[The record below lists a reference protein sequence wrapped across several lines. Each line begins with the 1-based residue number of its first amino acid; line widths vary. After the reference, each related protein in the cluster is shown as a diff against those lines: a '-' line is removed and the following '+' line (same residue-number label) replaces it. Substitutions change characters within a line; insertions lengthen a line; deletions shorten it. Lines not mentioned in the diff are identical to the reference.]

1 MAIKTPEDIERM
13 LLEME
18 SEVDDS
24 KVASKKGKL
33 KGAPANIAGKIYRD
47 IFGIRREGN
56 IYTNPNAIIVD
67 TLKKGQ
73 HDDWN
78 LIPIG
83 TRQKKLTEIRQFIRR
98 AKIRIEFQCCYNG
111 NPQNDP
117 IQMDI
122 ELEDI
127 YDNRDEAYK
136 ISNLHNWINYAFR
149 ESTSNI
155 SEEECDDWNEQY
167 EPCEKTRKLLE
178 ILRKATESYEG
189 IDDEYIKEQIRK
201 YEEQRQQELLKAQQK
216 KEKADKK
223 KKAKLEKERKK
234 AEKRPKPEEREVPV
248 VIDEE
253 PIIITFK
260 KELTTTDVI
269 QISRAAKSISKL
281 EKQKEEQTKFLN
293 VALGAI
299 ERIEESEKLEFL
311 LSQIV
316 TRDRWLDSINITNTL
331 IERQKEIIEHLK
343 RSTK

>member
-1 MAIKTPEDIERM
+1 MTLPETRILHFTTRM
-13 LLEME
+13 
-18 SEVDDS
+18 VVAFKS
-24 KVASKKGKL
+24 KEGVPPKANYEPSPRPIL
-33 KGAPANIAGKIYRD
+33 KSQTKD
-47 IFGIRREGN
+47 IFNTTIDEWKNVVEKLQYNKYYNAALKEAEGLGTDAFLESFDMYD
-56 IYTNPNAIIVD
+56 IYTEQIN
-67 TLKKGQ
+67 KKK
-73 HDDWN
+73 
-78 LIPIG
+78 I
-83 TRQKKLTEIRQFIRR
+83 QKE
-98 AKIRIEFQCCYNG
+98 IEFE
-111 NPQNDP
+111 
-117 IQMDI
+117 IQK
-122 ELEDI
+122 
-127 YDNRDEAYK
+127 YK
-136 ISNLHNWINYAFR
+136 EER
-149 ESTSNI
+149 E
-155 SEEECDDWNEQY
+155 
-167 EPCEKTRKLLE
+167 
-178 ILRKATESYEG
+178 
-189 IDDEYIKEQIRK
+189 
-201 YEEQRQQELLKAQQK
+201 QELLKRQQK

-223 KKAKLEKERKK
+223 KKAKLEKLQKE